1 MKFHWQSI
9 HELTKLPQ
17 ATTKYLENNFVEIF
31 EPNKTQREYN
41 EIPKFYYSL
50 FSYKK
55 CVWLYIIIQYKCCL
69 IRDKLKD
76 KKEFISKKK
85 KKERKKEEEDKK
97 EFLKTRYVL
106 VVRIIIIMF

>member
-1 MKFHWQSI
+1 MFKHDWQSI

-55 CVWLYIIIQYKCCL
+55 CVWLYIII
-69 IRDKLKD
+69 
-76 KKEFISKKK
+76 
-85 KKERKKEEEDKK
+85 
-97 EFLKTRYVL
+97 
-106 VVRIIIIMF
+106 